1 LKERNNVETKT
12 LKINGMSC
20 QMCVKHVTRALEGVA
35 GVTEVKVELESGT
48 AVVTF
53 DPRTAGLSAFERA
66 VAEAGYEVAGE
77 A

>member
-1 LKERNNVETKT
+1 METKT

-20 QMCVKHVTRALEGVA
+20 QMCVKHVTHALEGLE
-35 GVTEVKVELESGT
+35 GVSDVKVDLEPGI

-53 DPRTAGLSAFERA
+53 DPAATGMAQFESA
-66 VAEAGYEVAGE
+66 VDEAGYQVTGE

>member
-1 LKERNNVETKT
+1 METKT

-20 QMCVKHVTRALEGVA
+20 QMCVKHVTQALAGLEGVSD
-35 GVTEVKVELESGT
+35 VNVELEPGI

-53 DPRTAGLSAFERA
+53 DPTTTGMAQFEGA
-66 VAEAGYEVAGE
+66 VDEAGYQVAGE